1 MAAATPATAGPRS
14 DSTSPCPASSSSP
27 SSAPRP
33 SPPPKQVQD
42 RLPIIPTSATTSPAN
57 YGRINAENENNLSLL
72 QSLPDH
78 RVKHQRIAMLPPPIM
93 SGESAFAGTATRPL
107 DALQEEFASR
117 HKRIQLEKSRLP
129 SRSSPRA
136 TPLTALPPELIDHIL
151 SHLSARDL
159 VTLSATSR
167 VTRKHAISDFHWQRC
182 VQDNVPGQ
190 VVTKAGPCATYRQL
204 YVAHDLFWFL
214 PRYKIWFCDR
224 ELMGKLVLVRFD
236 QRRGCIEGYQLLA
249 VSNRTTFEHWP
260 ADPQVI
266 VHGFEPQVKL
276 HLDKPVLQFRV
287 RDRQDHGGVP
297 SRPGANRFA
306 DEVSMELDDPSGAMF
321 SNFLLTRALDPET
334 ADGRLSAGYP
344 YDNVWP
350 PPAVPAR
357 HHVSGTRSRQD
368 VMDLSPDNR
377 PWSRAEVSDQ
387 TFSIRHWMEMMGT
400 PAPRGLMGQ
409 AGARVITGLRNVDAD
424 ALGRPG
430 STRVHIGEEIIT
442 YSTLDPVL
450 YTPTPT
456 KPWRGIWVGDYSGHG
471 CEFLL
476 IHQPDDSPATDAE
489 LGLVRGEQ
497 ETDAAW
503 QQRKLDA
510 RIHRGRLEAIKLTG
524 DPNVP
529 RGEYTFVAD
538 DLGPGGYVG
547 VATDA
552 PFVGARV
559 VRSKGHVAATGFVDD
574 KYIESQLLLISPNRL
589 AQYWVG
595 FGHISFFERV
605 QMDEFM
611 AP

>member
-1 MAAATPATAGPRS
+1 MCA
-14 DSTSPCPASSSSP
+14 DASGSNS
-27 SSAPRP
+27 RP
-33 SPPPKQVQD
+33 GLRWIGAD
-42 RLPIIPTSATTSPAN
+42 RLIADDFAT
-57 YGRINAENENNLSLL
+57 
-72 QSLPDH
+72 
-78 RVKHQRIAMLPPPIM
+78 
-93 SGESAFAGTATRPL
+93 
-107 DALQEEFASR
+107 R
-117 HKRIQLEKSRLP
+117 HKRIQLDKPRLQ
-129 SRSSPRA
+129 SPHSPKA
-136 TPLTALPPELIDHIL
+136 APLLALPPELIDHIL
-151 SHLSARDL
+151 AHMSARDL
-159 VTLSATSR
+159 VSLSATSHAMR
-167 VTRKHAISDFHWQRC
+167 RHAISDLHWHRR

-204 YVAHDLFWFL
+204 YAAHDLFWFL
-214 PRYKIWFCDR
+214 PKYRIWFCDR
-224 ELMGKLVLVRFD
+224 ELMGKLILVRFD

-276 HLDKPVLQFRV
+276 HLDKPVLQLHV
-287 RDRQDHGGVP
+287 RDRQERLPVK
-297 SRPGANRFA
+297 PGSNRFA
-306 DEVSMELDDPSGAMF
+306 EEVSMDLDDPSGSMF
-321 SNFLLTRALDPET
+321 SNLLLTRPLDPEI
-334 ADGRLSAGYP
+334 ADEKLCADYP
-344 YDNVWP
+344 YDNIWP

-357 HHVSGTRSRQD
+357 HHVTGTRSRQD
-368 VMDLSPDNR
+368 IMDLPPENR
-377 PWSRAEVSDQ
+377 PWSRAEVSDL
-387 TFSIRHWMEMMGT
+387 TFRVRNWMEMVGT

-409 AGARVITGLRNVDAD
+409 AGGFGATARVITGLRNVDAV
-424 ALGRPG
+424 GRPG

-476 IHQPDDSPATDAE
+476 IHQPDDEPVNDAE
-489 LGLVRGEQ
+489 LGLVRDEQ

-503 QQRKLDA
+503 QRRKLDA

-547 VATDA
+547 MATDA

-559 VRSKGHVAATGFVDD
+559 VRSKGHVAATGFVDG
-574 KYIESQLLLISPNRL
+574 EFLRRTQ
-589 AQYWVG
+589 VG
-595 FGHISFFERV
+595 SDRV
-605 QMDEFM
+605 GCLKTDDPCCLSRQVH
-611 AP
+611 